1 MSPLQKQLIIMN
13 SFLVI
18 GTIVALVY
26 FLKKDKLKRSG
37 QAELVRKKKMHNKY
51 VFFSTNLLL
60 RKRFRRIVMQ
70 FSSMSCYTIEQ
81 VEEESVV
88 LFQKAVLTAVA
99 MPTVTLL
106 LVNDVML
113 SILASFVGYVYYEI
127 TVDKRIDKLYR
138 DIVVEVSNCIQSI
151 RERYMECGSIPAAV
165 LYSDKGKY
173 LDNPITRIY
182 EILTDVEGEE
192 LLYEF
197 CRTSPVRMIKTLAT
211 TCYIVNDSGDE
222 KKENGLTAFTEEM
235 IALRQECDTEIR
247 RLEKTR
253 IAFKSLSAVALVGLI
268 VTPLFDKFLISQI
281 PGTALLVKGMYGM
294 VEKSVVIGITIL
306 TYYVISVIN
315 RPSVVNQTDKIQW
328 IDNLSKEK
336 KIKTWL
342 QNVIPKKY
350 KTRMKLEVLIKDSI
364 SSKNMEYIYVSK
376 IIFASVAF
384 ISTMIFLICFVITAK
399 SALWNNY
406 KSLGFIPSTPV
417 TETMYRQIKELD
429 YEYMTQ
435 KEKLSDEETYKL
447 VKAKVRGLKEMDIM
461 NQAQRLST
469 KWDKYYSLGF
479 KWYFVVV
486 SYVAA
491 VVAWFGPEV
500 SLRLRKKLVMFEST
514 EDVLQLQTMMIV
526 LSNTKMDVFKSLYWL
541 EKQSTI
547 HKAPLRFAYHEYT
560 SDPELALDRLQDSVG
575 LIDFKRLVS
584 KLRTAMYNLSIQEAF
599 SDMALDKQ
607 QSLVM
612 REMAQDE
619 ILESKKQWAKLLA
632 SGPAAIALIF
642 GFVGPIIVLGFT
654 ELMRTFGALGSM

>member
-1 MSPLQKQLIIMN
+1 MSPLQKQLIFMN

-26 FLKKDKLKRSG
+26 FLKKDKLKQSG
-37 QAELVRKKKMHNKY
+37 KAELERKKKMHNKY
-51 VFFSTNLLL
+51 VFYSTNVLL

-70 FSSMSCYTIEQ
+70 FSSMACYSVEE
-81 VEEESVV
+81 VEEESVK
-88 LFQKAVLTAVA
+88 LFEKAVFTAIA
-99 MPTVTLL
+99 MP
-106 LVNDVML
+106 LVSLILIKDVML
-113 SILASFVGYVYYEI
+113 SILAAFVGYVYYDI
-127 TVDKRIDKLYR
+127 TVDKQIDKLYR
-138 DIVVEVSNCIQSI
+138 DIMLEVSNCIQSI
-151 RERYMECGSIPAAV
+151 RERYMECDSIPTAV

-173 LDNPITRIY
+173 LEKPITKIY

-192 LLYEF
+192 LLYDF

-211 TCYIVNDSGDE
+211 TCYIVSENGDE
-222 KKENGLTAFTEEM
+222 RKENGLTAFAEEM

-253 IAFKSLSAVALVGLI
+253 IAFKSLSALALVGLI
-268 VTPLFDKFLISQI
+268 ITPLFDAFLLSQI
-281 PGTALLVKGMYGM
+281 PGTALLIKGMYGM
-294 VEKSVVIGITIL
+294 VEKSIVIGITIV

-315 RPSVVNQTDKIQW
+315 RPSVVNQTDKIEW
-328 IDNLSKEK
+328 IDNISKEK
-336 KIKTWL
+336 KVKTWL

-350 KTRMKLEVLIKDSI
+350 KTRMKLEMLIKDSI
-364 SSKNMEYIYVSK
+364 SSKNMEYIYLSK
-376 IIFASVAF
+376 IIFSSIAF
-384 ISTMIFLICFVITAK
+384 VGTMIFLICFVITAK

-417 TETMYRQIKELD
+417 TETTYKQIKELD

-435 KEKLSDEETYKL
+435 EEKLSEEDTYKL
-447 VKAKVRGLKEMDIM
+447 VKAKVRGLKELDIM
-461 NQAQRLST
+461 NQTQRLST

-479 KWYFVVV
+479 KWYFVLIA
-486 SYVAA
+486 YAA
-491 VVAWFGPEV
+491 AMVGWFGPEM
-500 SLRLRKKLVMFEST
+500 SLFLRKKLVEFEAT

-560 SDPELALDRLQDSVG
+560 SDPELALERLSDSVG
-575 LIDFKRLVS
+575 SIDFKRLVS
-584 KLRTAMYNLSIQEAF
+584 KLKTAVYNLSISEAF

-619 ILESKKQWAKLLA
+619 TLESKKQWAKLLA
-632 SGPAAIALIF
+632 AGPIGVALIF